1 MNGDKAGAIH
11 RIRLYKCSTFPGPRT
26 LKIEEGYPSF
36 KRKIE
41 VKLEGSDKT
50 SKKNEKG
57 ETKKNNEH
65 DWGFNNLV

>member
-1 MNGDKAGAIH
+1 MGLHEWSKI
-11 RIRLYKCSTFPGPRT
+11 LGPRT